1 MRRILPLW
9 LALTFLVPAFA
20 APIPFPHESSD
31 LKMDPTATFGTLP
44 NGLRYV
50 VRANREPKERASL
63 RLLIEAGA
71 VHEADDQQGLA
82 HFLEHMA
89 FNGSK
94 HFPPSSLIEFF
105 QRMGMNFGGDT
116 NASTSFNRTLYLL
129 ELPDPKE
136 ATLAEGLKV
145 FRDYADGLL
154 LKLEEIDR
162 ERGIILSEKRTRDS
176 VGYRTSLA
184 TRNFLLQDTLFA
196 RRDIIGPENILKESG
211 REKFTDFYDS
221 WYRPELMSLV
231 VVGDID
237 VPTVVKQI
245 ESAFRSLEPRGPAR
259 AQPDLGRVRAFEG
272 LNTFHH
278 YESEASDTDVTIMTI
293 TPYARE
299 PDTAANRIKYLPR
312 QIAHAILSRR
322 LSILAKQENA
332 PFRSGSSYAGESL
345 AFYRQTSVAL
355 TCRAD
360 QWSAALAVADQE
372 LRRALEHGFQAPELQ
387 EVIANYRNS
396 LVQAVKTASTRRSSS
411 LAGEIASSLLDREVW
426 TTPADDLA
434 LYGPALE
441 KITVEACHAA
451 LRDAWNPEH
460 RLVLVTGNAKLPAG
474 DAAQAAIAAAYEKSR
489 AVPVTAP
496 AKLDDS
502 AWAYTDF
509 GAPGRIAKREHIAD
523 LDVTLL
529 TFENGVRLN
538 LKRTDFEANRIRM
551 SVRIG
556 NGQLTEP
563 RGRPGLGAYL
573 SQTYNEGGLGR
584 HSADDLRR
592 ILAGKNVGAGFGA
605 SQDAFVVNGATN
617 REDLLLQL
625 QLVTAR
631 LTDPGFR
638 PEAARQAK
646 KALDDAYL
654 SFVHTAGGPFNL
666 EIAPLLASGDPR
678 FGLPRQ
684 ETMNQRNL
692 DEVKAHTFAGPRS
705 TRSCRR
711 SRSCSRAPHAR
722 AFRTAVFGVKFRPS
736 AAHGIDVLEIDR
748 RRHDAVVDRQ
758 HGRKRPH
765 RARATE
771 QVSGHRFHAADVQVC
786 LVLGEHVR
794 DRRRLLAVAAGSR
807 GGVRRNIIDVRRAA
821 PPARAPPHRARR
833 ALGARRERG
842 QMIRVG
848 RRAVAAQLGVDPRA
862 ALRGACSNSSSTKY
876 HRSFAEHEAVAVLV
890 VGPRRPRR
898 GVVARRERAH
908 LRKGA
913 DRQRGHGRLRA
924 AGHHDVSIA
933 ARDRRRGFA
942 QRVSA
947 GRAGRGDAHVG
958 TAEIQQQAHLA
969 GEQVGRDLDDEE
981 RRDLPKAARLPRVVH
996 RFHFRQPA
1004 QADAEIDAH
1013 ALGRKRRP
1021 VRIEAGIGIRL
1032 DRRAHTEVREAAE
1045 FLQVLLAERLG
1056 QCVT

>member
-1 MRRILPLW
+1 MRRILPFW

-63 RLLIEAGA
+63 RLLVEAGA
-71 VHEADDQQGLA
+71 VHERDDQQGLA

-116 NASTSFNRTLYLL
+116 NASTSFTRTLYLL
-129 ELPDPKE
+129 ELPDTKE

-154 LKLEEIDR
+154 LKIEEIDR

-184 TRNFLLQDTLFA
+184 TRNFMLQGTMFA
-196 RRDIIGPENILKESG
+196 RRDLIGPETILKESG
-211 REKFTDFYDS
+211 REKFTDFYEA
-221 WYRPELMSLV
+221 WYRPELMSV
-231 VVGDID
+231 VIVGDID
-237 VPTVVKQI
+237 VPAVVKQI
-245 ESAFRSLEPRGPAR
+245 ESAFRSLEPRAPAR
-259 AQPDLGRVRAFEG
+259 PQPDLGRVHAFEG
-272 LNTFHH
+272 VNAFHH
-278 YESEASDTDVTIMTI
+278 YESEASDTDVTIATI

-322 LSILAKQENA
+322 LSILAKKENA
-332 PFRSGSSYAGESL
+332 PFRSGSSWAGESL
-345 AFYRQTSVAL
+345 AFYRQTSMAL
-355 TCRAD
+355 SCRAD
-360 QWSAALAVADQE
+360 QWADALAVADQE
-372 LRRALEHGFQAPELQ
+372 LRRALEHGFQRPELQ
-387 EVIANYRNS
+387 EVLANYRNS
-396 LVQAVKTASTRRSSS
+396 LEQAVKTAATRRSGDI
-411 LAGEIASSLLDREVW
+411 AGEIASSLLDREVW

-451 LRDAWNPEH
+451 LREAWSPGH

-474 DAAQAAIAAAYEKSR
+474 DAAAVAITAAYEKSR
-489 AVPVTAP
+489 AVAVAAP

-502 AWAYTDF
+502 AWAYADF
-509 GAPGRIAKREHIAD
+509 GAPGRVAKREHVAD

-551 SVRIG
+551 TVRIG

-563 RGRPGLGAYL
+563 RDRPGLGSYL

-605 SQDAFVVNGATN
+605 GQDAFVVNGATN

-631 LTDPGFR
+631 ITDPGFR

-654 SFVHTAGGPFNL
+654 SFAHTANGPFNL

-684 ETMNQRNL
+684 ETMAQRSL
-692 DEVKAHTFAGPRS
+692 DEVKAW
-705 TRSCRR
+705 
-711 SRSCSRAPHAR
+711 
-722 AFRTAVFGVKFRPS
+722 
-736 AAHGIDVLEIDR
+736 VLPELKDGAI
-748 RRHDAVVDRQ
+748 
-758 HGRKRPH
+758 
-765 RARATE
+765 E
-771 QVSGHRFHAADVQVC
+771 
-786 LVLGEHVR
+786 
-794 DRRRLLAVAAGSR
+794 VA
-807 GGVRRNIIDVRRAA
+807 I
-821 PPARAPPHRARR
+821 
-833 ALGARRERG
+833 
-842 QMIRVG
+842 VG
-848 RRAVAAQLGVDPRA
+848 D
-862 ALRGACSNSSSTKY
+862 
-876 HRSFAEHEAVAVLV
+876 
-890 VGPRRPRR
+890 
-898 GVVARRERAH
+898 
-908 LRKGA
+908 
-913 DRQRGHGRLRA
+913 
-924 AGHHDVSIA
+924 I
-933 ARDRRRGFA
+933 
-942 QRVSA
+942 
-947 GRAGRGDAHVG
+947 
-958 TAEIQQQAHLA
+958 
-969 GEQVGRDLDDEE
+969 
-981 RRDLPKAARLPRVVH
+981 
-996 RFHFRQPA
+996 
-1004 QADAEIDAH
+1004 EIDAAIAAVARTLG
-1013 ALGRKRRP
+1013 ALPPRKAKPALSEARTVKFPAEPFQRHFEIKTEIPKGTVAVYWPTTDSFDIKRGR
-1021 VRIEAGIGIRL
+1021 RL
-1032 DRRAHTEVREAAE
+1032 N
-1045 FLQVLLAERLG
+1045 LLAEVLKDRLRVKVREELG
-1056 QCVT
+1056 EAYSPGVGSAASDVFPGYGYLQSMVTVAPDRAAQVADIITTLGNELAEKGVTEDELERAKKPVLTTLRESARTNQYWLAAVLSRAQERPEVLDWSRSRYADNESITSAELTALAKEYLPAKRASRVTVVPAKP

>member
-9 LALTFLVPAFA
+9 LALTFLVSAFA
-20 APIPFPHESSD
+20 APIPFPHEASD

-71 VHEADDQQGLA
+71 LHEADDQQGLA

-237 VPTVVKQI
+237 VPAVVKQI

-259 AQPDLGRVRAFEG
+259 PQPDLGRVRAFEG
-272 LNTFHH
+272 VNTFHH
-278 YESEASDTDVTIMTI
+278 YESEASDTDVTISTLA
-293 TPYARE
+293 PYSRE
-299 PDTAANRIKYLPR
+299 PDIAANRIKYLPR

-345 AFYRQTSVAL
+345 AFYRQTSIAL

-360 QWSAALAVADQE
+360 EWSAALAVADQE

-396 LVQAVKTASTRRSSS
+396 LEQAVKTASTRRSSS

-451 LRDAWNPEH
+451 LRDAWSPGH

-489 AVPVTAP
+489 AVPVAAP

-502 AWAYTDF
+502 AWAYTSF
-509 GAPGRIAKREHIAD
+509 GAPGRVAKREHIAD

-563 RGRPGLGAYL
+563 RDRPGLGAYL

-692 DEVKAHTFAGPRS
+692 DEVKAWVLPELKDGAIEMAIVGDIDVEATIAAVARTLGALPKRQ
-705 TRSCRR
+705 
-711 SRSCSRAPHAR
+711 AKPALAEAR
-722 AFRTAVFGVKFRPS
+722 AVKFPAEPFQR
-736 AAHGIDVLEIDR
+736 HFDIRTEIPKGTV
-748 RRHDAVVDRQ
+748 AVYWPTTDSFDI
-758 HGRKRPH
+758 KR
-765 RARATE
+765 
-771 QVSGHRFHAADVQVC
+771 G
-786 LVLGEHVR
+786 
-794 DRRRLLAVAAGSR
+794 RRL
-807 GGVRRNIIDVRRAA
+807 N
-821 PPARAPPHRARR
+821 
-833 ALGARRERG
+833 
-842 QMIRVG
+842 
-848 RRAVAAQLGVDPRA
+848 
-862 ALRGACSNSSSTKY
+862 
-876 HRSFAEHEAVAVLV
+876 
-890 VGPRRPRR
+890 
-898 GVVARRERAH
+898 
-908 LRKGA
+908 
-913 DRQRGHGRLRA
+913 
-924 AGHHDVSIA
+924 
-933 ARDRRRGFA
+933 
-942 QRVSA
+942 
-947 GRAGRGDAHVG
+947 
-958 TAEIQQQAHLA
+958 
-969 GEQVGRDLDDEE
+969 
-981 RRDLPKAARLPRVVH
+981 
-996 RFHFRQPA
+996 
-1004 QADAEIDAH
+1004 
-1013 ALGRKRRP
+1013 
-1021 VRIEAGIGIRL
+1021 
-1032 DRRAHTEVREAAE
+1032 
-1045 FLQVLLAERLG
+1045 LLAEVLKDRLRLKVREELG
-1056 QCVT
+1056 EAYSPGVGSAASDVFPGYGYLQSMLTVAPDRAAQVADIITTLGNDVAEKGVTEDELERAKKPVLTTLRESARTNQYWLAAVLSRAQERPEVLDWSRSRYADNEAITSAELTALAKEYLPAKRASRVTVVPAKP

>member
-20 APIPFPHESSD
+20 APVPFPHESSD

-184 TRNFLLQDTLFA
+184 TRNFLLQGTLFA

-237 VPTVVKQI
+237 VPAVVKQI

-259 AQPDLGRVRAFEG
+259 PQPDLGRVRTFEG

-278 YESEASDTDVTIMTI
+278 YESEASDTDVTITTI

-322 LSILAKQENA
+322 LSILAKLENA

-372 LRRALEHGFQAPELQ
+372 LRRALEHGFQGPELQ

-396 LVQAVKTASTRRSSS
+396 LEQAVKTASTRRSSS

-426 TTPADDLA
+426 TTPADDLS

-451 LRDAWNPEH
+451 LRDAWRPGH

-489 AVPVTAP
+489 AVPVAAP

-509 GAPGRIAKREHIAD
+509 GPPGRIAKREHIAD

-551 SVRIG
+551 NVRIG

-563 RGRPGLGAYL
+563 RDRPGLGAYL

-684 ETMNQRNL
+684 EAMNQRNL
-692 DEVKAHTFAGPRS
+692 YEVKAWVLPELKSGAIEMAIVGDIDVEATIAAVARTLGALPKRQAKPAL
-705 TRSCRR
+705 TE
-711 SRSCSRAPHAR
+711 AR
-722 AFRTAVFGVKFRPS
+722 AVKFPAEPFQR
-736 AAHGIDVLEIDR
+736 HFEIKTEIPKGTV
-748 RRHDAVVDRQ
+748 AVYWPTTDSFDI
-758 HGRKRPH
+758 KR
-765 RARATE
+765 
-771 QVSGHRFHAADVQVC
+771 G
-786 LVLGEHVR
+786 
-794 DRRRLLAVAAGSR
+794 RRL
-807 GGVRRNIIDVRRAA
+807 N
-821 PPARAPPHRARR
+821 
-833 ALGARRERG
+833 
-842 QMIRVG
+842 
-848 RRAVAAQLGVDPRA
+848 
-862 ALRGACSNSSSTKY
+862 
-876 HRSFAEHEAVAVLV
+876 
-890 VGPRRPRR
+890 
-898 GVVARRERAH
+898 
-908 LRKGA
+908 
-913 DRQRGHGRLRA
+913 
-924 AGHHDVSIA
+924 
-933 ARDRRRGFA
+933 
-942 QRVSA
+942 
-947 GRAGRGDAHVG
+947 
-958 TAEIQQQAHLA
+958 
-969 GEQVGRDLDDEE
+969 
-981 RRDLPKAARLPRVVH
+981 
-996 RFHFRQPA
+996 
-1004 QADAEIDAH
+1004 
-1013 ALGRKRRP
+1013 
-1021 VRIEAGIGIRL
+1021 
-1032 DRRAHTEVREAAE
+1032 
-1045 FLQVLLAERLG
+1045 LLAEVLKDRLRLKVREELG
-1056 QCVT
+1056 EAYSPGVGSAASDVFPGYGYLQSMVTVAPDRSAQVADIITTLGNDVAEKGVTEDELERAKKPVLTTLRESARTNQYWLAAVLSRAQERPEVLDWSRSRYADNEAITSAELTALAKEYLPAKRASRVTVVPAKP

>member
-9 LALTFLVPAFA
+9 LALTFLVSAFA
-20 APIPFPHESSD
+20 APIPFPHEASD

-71 VHEADDQQGLA
+71 LHEADDQQGLA

-184 TRNFLLQDTLFA
+184 TRNFLLQGTLFA
-196 RRDIIGPENILKESG
+196 RRDIIGPETILKESG
-211 REKFTDFYDS
+211 REKFSDFYDS

-237 VPTVVKQI
+237 VPAVVKQI

-259 AQPDLGRVRAFEG
+259 PQPDLGRVRAFEG
-272 LNTFHH
+272 VNTFHH
-278 YESEASDTDVTIMTI
+278 YESEASDTDVTISTLM
-293 TPYARE
+293 PYSRE

-345 AFYRQTSVAL
+345 AFYRQTSIAL

-360 QWSAALAVADQE
+360 EWSAALAVADQE
-372 LRRALEHGFQAPELQ
+372 LRRALEHGFQRPELQ

-396 LVQAVKTASTRRSSS
+396 LEQAVKTASTRRSSS

-451 LRDAWNPEH
+451 LRDAWSPGH

-489 AVPVTAP
+489 AVPVAAP

-502 AWAYTDF
+502 AWAYTSF
-509 GAPGRIAKREHIAD
+509 GAPGRVAKREHIAD

-563 RGRPGLGAYL
+563 RDRPGLGAYL

-692 DEVKAHTFAGPRS
+692 DEVKAWVLPELKDGAIEMAIVGDIDVEATIAAVARTLGALPKRQAKPAL
-705 TRSCRR
+705 TE
-711 SRSCSRAPHAR
+711 AR
-722 AFRTAVFGVKFRPS
+722 AVKFPAEPFQR
-736 AAHGIDVLEIDR
+736 HFEIETEIPKGTV
-748 RRHDAVVDRQ
+748 AVYWPTTDSFDI
-758 HGRKRPH
+758 KR
-765 RARATE
+765 
-771 QVSGHRFHAADVQVC
+771 G
-786 LVLGEHVR
+786 
-794 DRRRLLAVAAGSR
+794 RRL
-807 GGVRRNIIDVRRAA
+807 N
-821 PPARAPPHRARR
+821 
-833 ALGARRERG
+833 
-842 QMIRVG
+842 
-848 RRAVAAQLGVDPRA
+848 
-862 ALRGACSNSSSTKY
+862 
-876 HRSFAEHEAVAVLV
+876 
-890 VGPRRPRR
+890 
-898 GVVARRERAH
+898 
-908 LRKGA
+908 
-913 DRQRGHGRLRA
+913 
-924 AGHHDVSIA
+924 
-933 ARDRRRGFA
+933 
-942 QRVSA
+942 
-947 GRAGRGDAHVG
+947 
-958 TAEIQQQAHLA
+958 
-969 GEQVGRDLDDEE
+969 
-981 RRDLPKAARLPRVVH
+981 
-996 RFHFRQPA
+996 
-1004 QADAEIDAH
+1004 
-1013 ALGRKRRP
+1013 
-1021 VRIEAGIGIRL
+1021 
-1032 DRRAHTEVREAAE
+1032 
-1045 FLQVLLAERLG
+1045 LLAEVLKDRLRLKVREELG
-1056 QCVT
+1056 EAYSPGVGSAASDVFPGYGYLQSMLTVAPDRAAQVADIITTLGNDVAEKGVTEDELERAKKPVLTTLRESARTNQYWLAAVLSRAQERPEVLDWSRSRYADNEAITSAELTALAKEYLPAKRASRVTVVPAKP

>member
-9 LALTFLVPAFA
+9 LALTFLVSAFA
-20 APIPFPHESSD
+20 APIPFPHEASD

-71 VHEADDQQGLA
+71 LHEADDQQGLA

-237 VPTVVKQI
+237 VPAVVKQI

-259 AQPDLGRVRAFEG
+259 PQPDLGRVRAFEG
-272 LNTFHH
+272 VNTFHH
-278 YESEASDTDVTIMTI
+278 YESEASDTDVTISTLA
-293 TPYARE
+293 PYSRE
-299 PDTAANRIKYLPR
+299 PDIAANRIKYLPR

-345 AFYRQTSVAL
+345 AFYRQTSIAL

-360 QWSAALAVADQE
+360 EWSAALAVADQE

-396 LVQAVKTASTRRSSS
+396 LEQAVKTASTRRSSS

-441 KITVEACHAA
+441 RITVEACHAA
-451 LRDAWNPEH
+451 LRDAWSPGH

-489 AVPVTAP
+489 AVPVAAP

-502 AWAYTDF
+502 AWAYTSF
-509 GAPGRIAKREHIAD
+509 GAPGRVAKREHIAD

-563 RGRPGLGAYL
+563 RDRPGLGAYL

-692 DEVKAHTFAGPRS
+692 DEVKAWVLPELKDGAIEMAIVGDIDVEATIAAVARTLGALPKRQ
-705 TRSCRR
+705 
-711 SRSCSRAPHAR
+711 AKPALAEAR
-722 AFRTAVFGVKFRPS
+722 AVKFPAEPFQR
-736 AAHGIDVLEIDR
+736 HFDIRTEIPKGTV
-748 RRHDAVVDRQ
+748 AVYWPTTDSFDI
-758 HGRKRPH
+758 KR
-765 RARATE
+765 
-771 QVSGHRFHAADVQVC
+771 G
-786 LVLGEHVR
+786 
-794 DRRRLLAVAAGSR
+794 RRL
-807 GGVRRNIIDVRRAA
+807 N
-821 PPARAPPHRARR
+821 
-833 ALGARRERG
+833 
-842 QMIRVG
+842 
-848 RRAVAAQLGVDPRA
+848 
-862 ALRGACSNSSSTKY
+862 
-876 HRSFAEHEAVAVLV
+876 
-890 VGPRRPRR
+890 
-898 GVVARRERAH
+898 
-908 LRKGA
+908 
-913 DRQRGHGRLRA
+913 
-924 AGHHDVSIA
+924 
-933 ARDRRRGFA
+933 
-942 QRVSA
+942 
-947 GRAGRGDAHVG
+947 
-958 TAEIQQQAHLA
+958 
-969 GEQVGRDLDDEE
+969 
-981 RRDLPKAARLPRVVH
+981 
-996 RFHFRQPA
+996 
-1004 QADAEIDAH
+1004 
-1013 ALGRKRRP
+1013 
-1021 VRIEAGIGIRL
+1021 
-1032 DRRAHTEVREAAE
+1032 
-1045 FLQVLLAERLG
+1045 LLAEVLKDRLRLKVREELG
-1056 QCVT
+1056 EAYSPGVGSAASDVFPGYGYLQSMLTVAPDRAAQVADIITTLGNDVAEKGVTEDELERAKKPVLTTLRESARTNQYWLAAVLSRAQERPEVLDWSRSRYADNEAITSAELTALAKEYLPAKRASRVTVVPAKP